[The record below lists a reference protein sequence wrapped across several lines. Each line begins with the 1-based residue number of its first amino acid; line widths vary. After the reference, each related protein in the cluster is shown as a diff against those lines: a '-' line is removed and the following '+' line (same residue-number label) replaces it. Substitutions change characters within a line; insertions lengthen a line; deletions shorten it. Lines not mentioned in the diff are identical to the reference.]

1 MKLTTVDESLPSA
14 RLQQQFL
21 EGLAELD
28 VENGVDERVEKAV
41 DVAEPDEQ
49 RECERMNVAEAER
62 RVRVVADADGVDDVD
77 WEERDPAEKEHSYR
91 QILQLEVSGDTTNTP
106 ISSHSHQVISFPMKF
121 ELLLVI
127 FSFRS
132 KSAKLFQFLPVPVH
146 TNTMNSLISLTIWT

>member
-1 MKLTTVDESLPSA
+1 VKLTTVDESLPSA

-77 WEERDPAEKEHSYR
+77 
-91 QILQLEVSGDTTNTP
+91 
-106 ISSHSHQVISFPMKF
+106 
-121 ELLLVI
+121 
-127 FSFRS
+127 
-132 KSAKLFQFLPVPVH
+132 
-146 TNTMNSLISLTIWT
+146 